1 MKFGYAI
8 VYVDDVPAVLGF
20 YRRAF
25 GFQTRFLHESNQYG
39 ELETGSTALAFAS
52 HQVGATNL
60 PDGYLRA
67 DAGSQ
72 PCGIEI
78 AFVTADVPA
87 AFAKAVGAGA
97 LAVAQPKAKPWG
109 QTVAYVRSMEGT
121 LVELCT
127 PMGG

>member
-39 ELETGSTALAFAS
+39 ELETGST
-52 HQVGATNL
+52 
-60 PDGYLRA
+60 

-97 LAVAQPKAKPWG
+97 LAVA
-109 QTVAYVRSMEGT
+109 
-121 LVELCT
+121 
-127 PMGG
+127 